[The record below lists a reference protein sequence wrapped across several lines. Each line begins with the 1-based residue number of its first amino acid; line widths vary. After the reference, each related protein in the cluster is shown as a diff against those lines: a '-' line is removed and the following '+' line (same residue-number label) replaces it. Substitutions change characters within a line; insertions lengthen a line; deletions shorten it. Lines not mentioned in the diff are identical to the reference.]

1 MSARQQAGQLRAIL
15 TKNFKRSRVRE
26 AMVQTLRNN
35 GQIASGALEK
45 SILSI
50 SESRAFKLSYKI
62 NQEFDIIYDVQVSY
76 QLEDTLGVPYATR
89 VDTVLGR
96 EPARMKP
103 SINAIERWI
112 LQKMSNGTWRG
123 GNMYIMRR
131 GNKTYSYPL
140 SDFKYRKRLAYI
152 IAKSIEDRG
161 YLKTRSP
168 YLTEGKLRQE
178 LAFLDA
184 KNEFEALWE
193 QELSLILGN
202 KITALF

>member
-26 AMVQTLRNN
+26 AMVQTLRKN
-35 GQIASGALEK
+35 GQIASGNLEN

-50 SESRAFKLSYKI
+50 SEARAFRLSYKI
-62 NQEFDIIYDVQVSY
+62 NQEFNVIYDVRVFY
-76 QLEDTLGVPYATR
+76 QLEDTIGVPYATR

-96 EPARMKP
+96 KPTPMKP
-103 SINAIERWI
+103 SYSAIEGWI
-112 LQKMSNGTWRG
+112 LQKLSNGTWKG

-131 GNKTYSYPL
+131 GGKTYSYPL
-140 SDFKYRKRLAYI
+140 SNFKYRTRLAYI
-152 IAKSIEDRG
+152 IAKGIRERG
-161 YLKTRSP
+161 YLKNRSP

-193 QELSLILGN
+193 EQLSLILGN